1 VNLRPK
7 QEVKDARGEAKPSE
21 ESVEFT
27 KGDYVKTSITLARD
41 TSVRAR
47 KYVNEQKLAHAQG
60 KRKTNYSFSQLLD
73 DALNFYL
80 DDLEKGESN
89 EKDT

>member
-1 VNLRPK
+1 MNLRPK
-7 QEVKDARGEAKPSE
+7 PEVKEAREEAKPSDE
-21 ESVEFT
+21 PA

-80 DDLEKGESN
+80 DTLEKGESN

>member
-1 VNLRPK
+1 MNLRPK
-7 QEVKDARGEAKPSE
+7 QESKESREPDDAP
-21 ESVEFT
+21 VET
-27 KGDYVKTSITLARD
+27 VKGDYVKTSITLARD

-60 KRKTNYSFSQLLD
+60 KHKTNYSFSQLLD

-80 DDLEKGESN
+80 DTLEKGEPN
-89 EKDT
+89 EKDI

>member
-1 VNLRPK
+1 MNLRPK
-7 QEVKDARGEAKPSE
+7 QEPKEARE
-21 ESVEFT
+21 ETKLSDETTETT
-27 KGDYVKTSITLARD
+27 KGNYIKTSIALARD
-41 TSVRAR
+41 TSIRAR

-60 KRKTNYSFSQLLD
+60 KRKTNYSFSQLFD

-80 DDLEKGESN
+80 DTLEKGEPS

>member
-1 VNLRPK
+1 MNLRPK
-7 QEVKDARGEAKPSE
+7 QEIKAAREEAKLDD
-21 ESVEFT
+21 ESTETT
-27 KGDYVKTSITLARD
+27 KGDYVKTSITLARAS
-41 TSVRAR
+41 SVRAR
-47 KYVNEQKLAHAQG
+47 KYVNEQKLAYAQG

-80 DDLEKGESN
+80 DELEKGELN